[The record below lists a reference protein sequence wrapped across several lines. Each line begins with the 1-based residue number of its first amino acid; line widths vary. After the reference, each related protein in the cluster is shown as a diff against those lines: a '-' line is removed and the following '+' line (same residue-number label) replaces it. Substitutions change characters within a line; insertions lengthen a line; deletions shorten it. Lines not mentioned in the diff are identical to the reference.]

1 MSSLKPY
8 ADLKVKTREYTDK
21 DGKTKGVYEK
31 VGTLFSSPHGSHMA
45 IKLDTIPVGN
55 WEGWLNVY
63 KKEEATQVT
72 SQETTNEVSSD
83 IQL

>member
-1 MSSLKPY
+1 MGSLKPY
-8 ADLKVKTREYTDK
+8 ADLKVRTREYTDK

-63 KKEEATQVT
+63 KREEAE
-72 SQETTNEVSSD
+72 QETVPTITKDLSKD